1 MNGEMYDLCSLT
13 LHAEKALRGNTV
25 FEPVEMKYV
34 AQRKFVFSQSFGS
47 TFSQEEWFRIS
58 VKRGLKAVRML
69 APTAVKDRGILG
81 FVNTTQAYLALF
93 REDGSVAAL
102 LPKWEFQKTETMW
115 HVTYQEQEWP
125 DSPKGIPVFQ
135 NETETL
141 RSVLQEIEELAR
153 RIGEPYFAQCFQDA
167 QDLLD
172 GNGTMPSDMFAD
184 VPEPYRSILGAVS
197 KGDVFGAMGSWND
210 SPPYEAQQKGLK
222 DEYDR
227 LSDALLKYN
236 RLNML
241 YAVNTCYSEME

>member
-58 VKRGLKAVRML
+58 VKRGTKAVRMI

-125 DSPKGIPVFQ
+125 DAPKGIPVFQ

-141 RSVLQEIEELAR
+141 LFTLGQCIAV
-153 RIGEPYFAQCFQDA
+153 PY
-167 QDLLD
+167 
-172 GNGTMPSDMFAD
+172 M
-184 VPEPYRSILGAVS
+184 V
-197 KGDVFGAMGSWND
+197 
-210 SPPYEAQQKGLK
+210 
-222 DEYDR
+222 
-227 LSDALLKYN
+227 
-236 RLNML
+236 
-241 YAVNTCYSEME
+241 

>member
-13 LHAEKALRGNTV
+13 LHTEKALRGSKE
-25 FEPVEMKYV
+25 FEPIEMKYV
-34 AQRKFVFSQSFGS
+34 AQRKFVFSQGFGS
-47 TFSQEEWFRIS
+47 TSSQEEWFRIS
-58 VKRGLKAVRML
+58 VKRGLKAVRMM

-81 FVNTTQAYLALF
+81 FVNTSQAYIALF
-93 REDGSVAAL
+93 REDGSVAVL
-102 LPKWEFQKTETMW
+102 LPHWEFQENETVW

-125 DSPKGIPVFQ
+125 DAPKGMPEFQ
-135 NETETL
+135 DETEAL
-141 RSVLQEIEELAR
+141 HNVLCEIEGLAKE
-153 RIGEPYFAQCFQDA
+153 IGEPYFAQCFHDA

-172 GNGTMPSDMFAD
+172 GKGTMPADMFPN

-210 SPPYEAQQKGLK
+210 SPPYEAQEKGLK

-241 YAVNTCYSEME
+241 YAVNTCYSETE

>member
-13 LHAEKALRGNTV
+13 LHAEKALRGNGT

-34 AQRKFVFSQSFGS
+34 ARRKFVFSQGFGS
-47 TFSQEEWFRIS
+47 TFSQEEWFRTA
-58 VKRGLKAVRML
+58 VKRGLKAVRMM

-81 FVNTTQAYLALF
+81 FVNTTRAYLALF
-93 REDGSVAAL
+93 REDGSVSVL
-102 LPKWEFQKTETMW
+102 LPHWEFQKEETMW
-115 HVTYQEQEWP
+115 YVTYQEQEWP
-125 DSPKGIPVFQ
+125 DAPKGMPVFHD
-135 NETETL
+135 ETEAL
-141 RSVLQEIEELAR
+141 HNVLHEIEALAR
-153 RIGEPYFAQCFQDA
+153 EIGEPYFARCFQDA
-167 QDLLD
+167 QDLLN
-172 GNGTMPSDMFAD
+172 GKGTMPSDMFRD

-210 SPPYEAQQKGLK
+210 SPPYEAQKKGLK

-241 YAVNTCYSEME
+241 YAVNACYSETE